1 MTQDDFRLMLEMM
14 ADGWTNRE
22 YKIVAECFA
31 QNLFYSDSLNY
42 AYTNKE
48 ELLKFFEDDD
58 GMPQKCVFH
67 RSVFDERGQIG
78 AAEYTYSGTNQY
90 HGTVWLKLV
99 EDRIV
104 DWREYQ
110 HISGQTWDEFWKR
123 A

>member
-14 ADGWTNRE
+14 ADGWTNGE
-22 YKIVAECFA
+22 CAMVAECFA

-42 AYTNKE
+42 SFSSKD

-110 HISGQTWDEFWKR
+110 HISERTWEDFWKR

>member
-1 MTQDDFRLMLEMM
+1 MTQDDFRLVLEMM
-14 ADGWTNRE
+14 ADGWTNGE
-22 YKIVAECFA
+22 YAMVAECFA

-42 AYTNKE
+42 SFSSKD

-110 HISGQTWDEFWKR
+110 HISERTWEDFWKR

>member
-22 YKIVAECFA
+22 YKMVAECFA

-42 AYTNKE
+42 AYTNKD

>member
-22 YKIVAECFA
+22 YTMVAECFS

-42 AYTNKE
+42 SFSNKDD
-48 ELLKFFEDDD
+48 LLEFFENDDD
-58 GMPQKCVFH
+58 VPQKCVFH

-110 HISGQTWDEFWKR
+110 HNSASTWEEFWKR

>member
-78 AAEYTYSGTNQY
+78 AAEYTYSYESISRNSVAQARRGP
-90 HGTVWLKLV
+90 
-99 EDRIV
+99 DRRLAGV
-104 DWREYQ
+104 
-110 HISGQTWDEFWKR
+110 S

>member
-14 ADGWTNRE
+14 ADSWTNRE
-22 YKIVAECFA
+22 YGMVTECFA

-42 AYTNKE
+42 SFTNKD
-48 ELLKFFEDDD
+48 ELLRFFENDD

-78 AAEYTYSGTNQY
+78 AAEYTYSGTNQF

-99 EDRIV
+99 GDRIV

-110 HISGQTWDEFWKR
+110 HTSGQTWEEFWKR
-123 A
+123 T